1 MRTEERRKNERDR
14 GEDRRRERENERRME
29 ERTEGRAEE
38 GEGMGGEEGEGM
50 GRGEKGRMIGDRGVG
65 RRKVR
70 GDMRGNKDQYKCN
83 RGGLV
88 GFSSSG

>member
-1 MRTEERRKNERDR
+1 
-14 GEDRRRERENERRME
+14 ME

-50 GRGEKGRMIGDRGVG
+50 GGGGEGMGQGEKGRMKGDRGVG

-70 GDMRGNKDQYKCN
+70 GDMRGDKDQYKCN